1 MTHWTKENQIDA
13 PYTHAFLNKGTLNMK
28 GFLCGTVV
36 KNPPIS
42 AAYAR
47 DVSSIPG
54 SGRHPGVGNGNPL
67 QYLAWKTPRT
77 EEPGRLQSMGS
88 QRVGHHWAHM
98 HAPLTWAPN
107 NIQPTQAS
115 EHIYMTVVISS
126 KISSVVTATSHSN
139 DPAPNGQKPQSGSLG
154 RVPRRH
160 LRGRWEDFFKDF
172 LITMAKI
179 KQLLIYTPC
188 LTVFSMTFLWS
199 WKLYKCSQWLIKTMA
214 EDFPGET
221 VDKTLPANAGDMG
234 WPLIQEDSTCLR
246 TAQPVYH
253 NYWNWA
259 LKSRSHNYWA
269 YVPQQLK
276 PPHPRA
282 NAPQ

>member
-88 QRVGHHWAHM
+88 QRVGHDLVM
-98 HAPLTWAPN
+98 NNNNKRERKQNLT
-107 NIQPTQAS
+107 
-115 EHIYMTVVISS
+115 
-126 KISSVVTATSHSN
+126 SN
-139 DPAPNGQKPQSGSLG
+139 SNYRWN
-154 RVPRRH
+154 RV
-160 LRGRWEDFFKDF
+160 F
-172 LITMAKI
+172 L
-179 KQLLIYTPC
+179 
-188 LTVFSMTFLWS
+188 F
-199 WKLYKCSQWLIKTMA
+199 
-214 EDFPGET
+214 
-221 VDKTLPANAGDMG
+221 
-234 WPLIQEDSTCLR
+234 
-246 TAQPVYH
+246 
-253 NYWNWA
+253 
-259 LKSRSHNYWA
+259 
-269 YVPQQLK
+269 
-276 PPHPRA
+276 
-282 NAPQ
+282 

>member
-1 MTHWTKENQIDA
+1 MWHSGKESTYQCSICKRRE
-13 PYTHAFLNKGTLNMK
+13 F
-28 GFLCGTVV
+28 
-36 KNPPIS
+36 NPWV
-42 AAYAR
+42 R
-47 DVSSIPG
+47 
-54 SGRHPGVGNGNPL
+54 
-67 QYLAWKTPRT
+67 KTPWSRKWQPTPVSCLENSTDRGTWQATVHGVTKSRT
-77 EEPGRLQSMGS
+77 PLSTY
-88 QRVGHHWAHM
+88 
-98 HAPLTWAPN
+98 APLTWAPN

-154 RVPRRH
+154 RVPHRH
-160 LRGRWEDFFKDF
+160 LRGRWEDFLKDF

-276 PPHPRA
+276 SPHPRA